1 MNVDFTKKP
10 GRIAGREL
18 YPDFDKPLVSVITPF
33 YNAGKYFA
41 ETFNSVINQTFPW
54 FEWIIVNDGSTQ
66 KEDIELLHRLA
77 ETDRRVS
84 IITQENGGLSC
95 ARNTGIANSNTELIA
110 PLDADDLIAPTY
122 LECLYWGLYY
132 NADAAWAYTSSYG
145 FHDQEYVWQYPFN
158 AERLKTYNFL
168 NYAAMIRKKDA
179 LEIGGYKVEKWSYYE
194 DWRFWLEMLGKSKY
208 PVHIASCLFWYRRLE
223 SGMLSTINKDP
234 ERVKFCQNII
244 ENAAQNADGQVE
256 AVEYPFKMSKESFYI
271 PEYKE
276 WTMRAY
282 REHERIRV
290 LWLIPWMMMGGA
302 DKFNLD
308 AISGLKENNIDSFI
322 LTTQAGSNEWRQ
334 KFEDYTDEIFCMP
347 DFLDPVHYIEFVSYF
362 IQTREIDV
370 LMVTDSYDGYYM
382 LPWLRKHFPDLVI
395 MDYVHMEE
403 WYWRKGGYARTS
415 AALGWVLE
423 KTFVCNSSTRNVLVE
438 QFGRKEET
446 VDVLYIGVDQHY
458 FNRNLVK
465 EGFLHQKLKLE
476 AKQKIILFPCRIH
489 PQKRPFFMLDIAWRV
504 HQQIPEIVFVVAGD
518 GGQLQELRQEV
529 AARKMDTFV
538 FCIGQIDD
546 MRACYRDSVL
556 TLICSLKEGLSL
568 TAYESLSMGVPVVS
582 SDVGGQRDLIGED
595 VGALIPLR
603 QKEWEDFDKREFDQ
617 EERDEYVEQIVRIL
631 KDPILYQKLS
641 DNCRDKIE
649 KMFSID
655 KMVQKLSE
663 EIYFLR
669 NDGESEIK
677 RKELSEKMQQFC
689 SFPDDYYT
697 MYHMWRRKDEE
708 CEEVW
713 RERCWFEALWKEGKV
728 KRLIYIAKERM
739 GIHLAGCIDK
749 IKKIFS

>member
-10 GRIAGREL
+10 GRIAGREP

-33 YNAGKYFA
+33 YNAGKYFT
-41 ETFNSVINQTFPW
+41 ETFNSVVNQTFPW

-66 KEDIELLHRLA
+66 KEDIDLLHRLA
-77 ETDRRVS
+77 ETDRRIT

-95 ARNTGIANSNTELIA
+95 ARNTGIANSNTEFIA

-194 DWRFWLEMLGKSKY
+194 DWRFWLEILGKSKH

-244 ENAAQNADGQVE
+244 ENAAQNANGQVE

-446 VDVLYIGVDQHY
+446 VDVLYIGVDQHF
-458 FNRNLVK
+458 FNRK
-465 EGFLHQKLKLE
+465 QEKAGFLYEKLGLDSEK
-476 AKQKIILFPCRIH
+476 KIILFPCRIH
-489 PQKRPFFMLDIAWRV
+489 PQKRPFMMLSIAEEV
-504 HQQIPEIVFVVAGD
+504 HKRMPEVVFVVAGD
-518 GGQLQELRQEV
+518 GGQLQELQQEIKS
-529 AARKMDTFV
+529 RRMRDFV
-538 FCIGQIDD
+538 FCIGQTDNI
-546 MRACYRDSVL
+546 RACYRDSAL

-568 TAYESLSMGVPVVS
+568 TAYESMAMGVPVVS
-582 SDVGGQRDLIGED
+582 SDVGGQSDLIGDEA
-595 VGALIPLR
+595 GALIPLR
-603 QKEWEDFDKREFDQ
+603 QKEREDFDNRVFDHI
-617 EERDEYVEQIVRIL
+617 EIMEYVEKITYIL
-631 KDPILYQKLS
+631 KDPILYQTLS
-641 DNCRDKIE
+641 RRCREKIE
-649 KMFSID
+649 QGFSID
-655 KMVQKLSE
+655 KMVLKLSE
-663 EIYFLR
+663 EIRTILGDENMQNSR
-669 NDGESEIK
+669 
-677 RKELSEKMQQFC
+677 RKLSEEIAQTG
-689 SFPDDYYT
+689 SFSNDYYT
-697 MYHMWRRKDEE
+697 IYQMWKKKDSE
-708 CEEVW
+708 CEAVW
-713 RERCWFEALWKEGKV
+713 NERCWFEQKWNVETA
-728 KRLIYIAKERM
+728 KRILIIAKERIL
-739 GIHLAGCIDK
+739 IHIERYCNR
-749 IKKIFS
+749 IKALFS